1 MKIILTADWLKNV
14 PKPKIH
20 WIKDIRDQFGFSY
33 EESKEIADYFFAE
46 TKNLELKDS
55 IVVDSEFFSAFN
67 NLELN
72 FFDDIWYI
80 KSKSIRPHP
89 KEKQNQQLDYVDNPF
104 IAKTDELDKE
114 VENLLQLIPS
124 KDHEE
129 AKEIINRLLEA
140 QCQLN
145 HPFASAK

>member
-20 WIKDIRDQFGFSY
+20 WIKDIRDRFGFSY
-33 EESKEIADYFFAE
+33 EESKEVADYFFAK
-46 TKNLELKDS
+46 TKNLELTDS
-55 IVVDSEFFSAFN
+55 IVVDSEFFTAFN
-67 NLELN
+67 NLKLN
-72 FFDDIWYI
+72 FSDDIWYI
-80 KSKSIRPHP
+80 KSRSIRPDLT
-89 KEKQNQQLDYVDNPF
+89 EKQKLNHVENPF
-104 IAKTDELDKE
+104 IAKADELDKE

-124 KDHEE
+124 EDHEE

>member
-14 PKPKIH
+14 PKAKIR
-20 WIKDIRDQFGFSY
+20 WIKDIRDQFGFGY
-33 EESKEIADYFFAE
+33 EESKEVADYFFSE
-46 TKNLELKDS
+46 TNNLELADS
-55 IVVDSEFFSAFN
+55 IVVDSEFFTAFN
-67 NLELN
+67 NFKLN
-72 FFDDIWYI
+72 FSDDIWHI
-80 KSKSIRPHP
+80 NSRSIMPDP
-89 KEKQNQQLDYVDNPF
+89 TEKQNQRLDYVDNPF